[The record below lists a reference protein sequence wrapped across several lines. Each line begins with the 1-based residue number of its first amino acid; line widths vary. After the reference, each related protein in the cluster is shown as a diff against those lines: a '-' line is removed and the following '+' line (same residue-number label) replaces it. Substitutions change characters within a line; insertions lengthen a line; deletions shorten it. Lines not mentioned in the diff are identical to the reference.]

1 MARLSIEQRG
11 QAIGMLRAGRSQ
23 TMVSRL
29 LRCARSTI
37 SRLWQKF
44 QRSGKINLTYSFE
57 VFDFEGIT

>member
-44 QRSGKINLTYSFE
+44 QRSGKINLTYSLE
-57 VFDFEGIT
+57 VFDF

>member
-1 MARLSIEQRG
+1 MACLSIQQRG

-29 LRCARSTI
+29 FRCARSTI

-44 QRSGKINLTYSFE
+44 QRNGEINLTYTFE
-57 VFDFEGIT
+57 VVDF